1 MNCPNCGKE
10 INENQKF
17 CTYCGVNL
25 YEQLQENEE
34 NKHSPQ
40 RQPNYLAYGTWFLLV
55 VSIILSLLCVF
66 GNKTDIDIP
75 NNDDNSNDT
84 KISAKNCEDSGIK
97 DLVLNIYKENDYYYK
112 YIDPT
117 SINEIV
123 LRSPVATG
131 YDSTIDKYSCK
142 GVVSIKSFQGLKPKS
157 YDYNNDFYAL
167 IKTYN
172 YTEDRVPLLH
182 KVIEIKCPVT
192 YSSQISEGSSTVYSS
207 YCGKIS
213 SWSSTTEP
221 EIIYD
226 SYEEYIEQP
235 GERARIQKEKRERE
249 QHEEQLRQAAL
260 KKQQE
265 ELKKQQQAEQKRKE
279 EQERYNNSPEGRYNN
294 AQEDLF

>member
-1 MNCPNCGKE
+1 MNCPNCGNE
-10 INENQKF
+10 INKTQKF
-17 CTYCGVNL
+17 CTHCGINF
-25 YEQLQENEE
+25 YEHSQENEN
-34 NKHSPQ
+34 NKHSPRYQ
-40 RQPNYLAYGTWFLLV
+40 HNYLAYCGWFFCSVLVILGLLYA
-55 VSIILSLLCVF
+55 F
-66 GNKTDIDIP
+66 GNKTNIDIS
-75 NNDDNSNDT
+75 NNDDSSNDT
-84 KISAKNCEDSGIK
+84 KISAKNCEDITIK
-97 DLVLNIYKENDYYYK
+97 NLVLDIYKSNDYYYK

-117 SINEIV
+117 SIDEIV
-123 LRSPVATG
+123 LRYPVATD

-142 GVVSIKSFQGLKPKS
+142 GVVAIKSFQGLKPES

-172 YTEDRVPLLH
+172 YTDDGVPLLR
-182 KVIEIKCPVT
+182 KAIEITCPVT

-207 YCGKIS
+207 SCGKIS
-213 SWSSTTEP
+213 SWSSDTEP
-221 EIIYD
+221 TIVWD

-235 GERARIQKEKRERE
+235 GERAKIQKEKRERE

-260 KKQQE
+260 KRQQE